1 MNFKSNN
8 LKEFRITTGLLIDV
22 RSPDEY
28 YKGHMPNSI
37 NIPIFNNEERSII
50 GKKYKIYGREVAVR
64 EGFKIIENKI
74 EKLIK
79 KFICIK
85 NEYIISNIDKFSI
98 DNDIR
103 IYCARGGMRS
113 QSMHWLLDKFDY
125 PCITLN
131 GGYKTYRNWVL
142 SNFEQK
148 QKIIVIGGKTGTRK
162 TKLLNKLKTLDYQ
175 ILDFE
180 SLANHRGSSFGGLGM
195 KDQPTNEQYE
205 NLIAEELYK
214 FNKKDYIFVEAESP
228 NIGKNRIPHELYK
241 QMKISKRIEII
252 RDEKIRIRELINT
265 YSQYQKNDL
274 KESVLKISKRLG
286 PQRTKFAIYSIDNED
301 WENVCKSV
309 LDYYDRC
316 YEYELKDKVNVKILD
331 MKLRS
336 DNEIINEIINI
347 YQYLN

>member
-1 MNFKSNN
+1 MNFKSND
-8 LKEFRITTGLLIDV
+8 LKEFRKTKGPLIDV

-50 GKKYKIYGREVAVR
+50 GKKYKIFGREIAVR

-74 EKLIK
+74 ENIIKKFKLIK
-79 KFICIK
+79 KEFL
-85 NEYIISNIDKFSI
+85 NSTIDKFS
-98 DNDIR
+98 NDKNIK

-113 QSMHWLLDKFDY
+113 QSMLWLLEKFNY
-125 PCITLN
+125 PCVTLS

-142 SNFEQK
+142 NSFKDK

-162 TKLLNKLKTLDYQ
+162 TKILNKLKSLDYQ

-195 KDQPTNEQYE
+195 KEQPTNEQYE
-205 NLIAEELYK
+205 NLIAEDLNK
-214 FNKKDYIFVEAESP
+214 FNKEKFIFVEAESP

-241 QMKISKRIEII
+241 QMKNSKRIEII
-252 RDEKIRIRELINT
+252 RDERIRIKELINT
-265 YSQYQKNDL
+265 YSKYQKNDL
-274 KESVLKISKRLG
+274 KESVFKISKRLG
-286 PQRTKFAIYSIDNED
+286 PQRTKSAIDFIDNED

-316 YEYELKDKVNVKILD
+316 YEHELKEKEDVKILN
-331 MKLRS
+331 MELRS
-336 DNEIINEIINI
+336 DNEIINEIIKI
-347 YQYLN
+347 ISI

>member
-1 MNFKSNN
+1 MNFKSND
-8 LKEFRITTGLLIDV
+8 LKEFRKTKGPLIDV
-22 RSPDEY
+22 RSPEEY

-37 NIPIFNNEERSII
+37 NIPIFNNEERSFV
-50 GKKYKIYGREVAVR
+50 GKKYKISGRENAVR

-74 EKLIK
+74 DKLIK
-79 KFICIK
+79 KFILIK
-85 NEYIISNIDKFSI
+85 KEFLISTI
-98 DNDIR
+98 DNYSNDNNIK

-113 QSMHWLLDKFDY
+113 QSMLWLLEKFNY

-142 SNFEQK
+142 NRFKDK

-162 TKLLNKLKTLDYQ
+162 TKILNKLKSLDYQ

-195 KDQPTNEQYE
+195 KEQPTNEQYE
-205 NLIAEELYK
+205 NLIAENLHK
-214 FNKKDYIFVEAESP
+214 MNKDNFIFVEAESP
-228 NIGKNRIPHELYK
+228 NIGKNRIPNELFK
-241 QMKISKRIEII
+241 QMNNSKRIEII
-252 RDEKIRIRELINT
+252 RSESIRIKELINT
-265 YSQYQKNDL
+265 YSKYQKNDL

-286 PQRTKFAIYSIDNED
+286 PQRTKSAIVSIDNED

-316 YEYELKDKVNVKILD
+316 YEHELKDKQDVRILD
-331 MKLRS
+331 MKLKT
-336 DNEIINEIINI
+336 DAEIINEIIKTI
-347 YQYLN
+347 SI

>member
-1 MNFKSNN
+1 MNFKSND
-8 LKEFRITTGLLIDV
+8 LKEFRKIKGLLIDV

-50 GKKYKIYGREVAVR
+50 GKKYKYSGRENAVR

-74 EKLIK
+74 DKIINKFILIK
-79 KFICIK
+79 KEFD
-85 NEYIISNIDKFSI
+85 ISTIDKTA
-98 DNDIR
+98 NDTYIK

-113 QSMHWLLDKFDY
+113 QSMLWLLEKFHY

-142 SNFEQK
+142 NIFK
-148 QKIIVIGGKTGTRK
+148 DRQKIIVIGGKTGTRK
-162 TKLLNKLKTLDYQ
+162 TKILEKLKALGYQ

-180 SLANHRGSSFGGLGM
+180 NLANHRGSSFGGLGM
-195 KDQPTNEQYE
+195 KEQPTNEQYE
-205 NLIAEELYK
+205 NLIAEDLNK
-214 FNKKDYIFVEAESP
+214 FNKKKIIFVEAESA

-241 QMKISKRIEII
+241 QMKNSKRIEII
-252 RDEKIRIRELINT
+252 RNEKIRIKELINT
-265 YSQYQKNDL
+265 YSKYKKNDL
-274 KESVLKISKRLG
+274 KESVLKITKRLG
-286 PQRTKFAIYSIDNED
+286 PQRTKSAINSIDNED

-316 YEYELKDKVNVKILD
+316 YEHELKDKKDVNVLD
-331 MKLRS
+331 MNLRT
-336 DNEIINEIINI
+336 DYEIINEIIKIISN
-347 YQYLN
+347 

>member
-8 LKEFRITTGLLIDV
+8 LKEFRKTKGLLIDV

-28 YKGHMPNSI
+28 YKGHMPNSL
-37 NIPIFNNEERSII
+37 NIPIFNNDERSII

-74 EKLIK
+74 DNLIKEFILIK
-79 KFICIK
+79 KNFL
-85 NEYIISNIDKFSI
+85 ISTKDKFS
-98 DNDIR
+98 NDKYIK

-113 QSMHWLLDKFDY
+113 QSMHWLLEKFNY
-125 PCITLN
+125 PCITLD

-142 SNFEQK
+142 NSFEDK
-148 QKIIVIGGKTGTRK
+148 QEIIVIGGKTGTRK
-162 TKLLNKLKTLDYQ
+162 TKILNKLKSLDYQ

-195 KDQPTNEQYE
+195 KEQPTNEQYE
-205 NLIAEELYK
+205 NLIAEDLNK
-214 FNKKDYIFVEAESP
+214 FNKKDFIFVEAESP
-228 NIGKNRIPHELYK
+228 NIGMNRIPHDLYK
-241 QMKISKRIEII
+241 QMKNSKRIEII
-252 RDEKIRIRELINT
+252 RDERIRIKELINT
-265 YSQYQKNDL
+265 YSKYQKNDL

-286 PQRTKFAIYSIDNED
+286 PQRTKSAIDSIDNED

-316 YEYELKDKVNVKILD
+316 YEHELKDKEDVKVLD
-331 MKLRS
+331 MKLRT
-336 DNEIINEIINI
+336 DNEIINEIIKAVSI
-347 YQYLN
+347 

>member
-1 MNFKSNN
+1 MNFKSND
-8 LKEFRITTGLLIDV
+8 LKEFRKTKGPLIDV

-50 GKKYKIYGREVAVR
+50 GKKYKNFGREIAVR

-74 EKLIK
+74 EKLIQE
-79 KFICIK
+79 IILIK
-85 NEYIISNIDKFSI
+85 DEFISNEAKFLNGENI
-98 DNDIR
+98 K

-113 QSMHWLLDKFDY
+113 QSMLWLLEKFKY
-125 PCITLN
+125 QCVTLN

-142 SNFEQK
+142 NLFKEK
-148 QKIIVIGGKTGTRK
+148 QKLIVIGGKTGTRK
-162 TKLLNKLKTLDYQ
+162 TKILNKLKSLDYQ

-195 KDQPTNEQYE
+195 IEQPTNEQYE
-205 NLIAEELYK
+205 NLISEELNK
-214 FNKKDYIFVEAESP
+214 FNNLKLIFVEAESP

-241 QMKISKRIEII
+241 QMKSSKRIEII
-252 RDEKIRIRELINT
+252 RDEIVRIDELVNT
-265 YSQYQKNDL
+265 YSKYKKNDL
-274 KESVLKISKRLG
+274 KKSVLKISKRLG
-286 PQRTKFAIYSIDNED
+286 PQRTKSAIDSIDNED

-316 YEYELKDKVNVKILD
+316 YEHELKDKKDVKILN
-331 MKLRS
+331 MGNKT
-336 DNEIINEIINI
+336 DNEIINEIIK
-347 YQYLN
+347 YTTTY

>member
-1 MNFKSNN
+1 MNFKSND
-8 LKEFRITTGLLIDV
+8 LKEFRKTKGLLIDV

-50 GKKYKIYGREVAVR
+50 GKKYKYSGRENAVR

-74 EKLIK
+74 DKIINKFILIK
-79 KFICIK
+79 KEFHISTIDTNANDTYIK
-85 NEYIISNIDKFSI
+85 
-98 DNDIR
+98 

-113 QSMHWLLDKFDY
+113 QSMLWLLEKFHY

-142 SNFEQK
+142 NIFNDK

-162 TKLLNKLKTLDYQ
+162 TKILNKLKALGYQ

-180 SLANHRGSSFGGLGM
+180 NLANHRGSSFGGLGM
-195 KDQPTNEQYE
+195 KEQPTNEQYE
-205 NLIAEELYK
+205 NLIAEDLNK
-214 FNKKDYIFVEAESP
+214 FNKKKIIFVEAESA

-241 QMKISKRIEII
+241 QMKNSKRIEII
-252 RDEKIRIRELINT
+252 RNEKIRIKELINT
-265 YSQYQKNDL
+265 YSKYKKNDL
-274 KESVLKISKRLG
+274 KESVLKITKRLG
-286 PQRTKFAIYSIDNED
+286 PQRTKSAINSIDNED

-316 YEYELKDKVNVKILD
+316 YEHELKDKKDVNVLD
-331 MKLRS
+331 MNLRT
-336 DNEIINEIINI
+336 DYEIINEIIKI
-347 YQYLN
+347 ISI